1 MTTYTI
7 SSHTL
12 DGSEVWGP
20 YTAPDDSAWI
30 KVKLNAPVVTGQ
42 QRMFLGNV
50 EVLIE
55 RRLTEDDEWV
65 HYGFNEWYGDH
76 RTGTR
81 DSTHPAQFW
90 VSVKDDGYS
99 YRVTVTTS
107 EEDTISGEVEFDT
120 ASTRPTIDTSS
131 NPVGIVDY
139 VIFRVNGSGGHGVS
153 MSQRV
158 QSPLIQA
165 RSDNAAVVLV
175 NPEHLA
181 LFLYPCD
188 CNTGPFLYTSTGDHK
203 RVQWGEGGDNFELA
217 IRGGNNC
224 IASTPIYYLLNPTA
238 AAVIDINYEPSD
250 PESWLAGET
259 PPEEREIVLC
269 PMATYA
275 VLVLNNVN
283 QLSPVHATYR
293 SGDEDS
299 PLVSAGSGG
308 YSYVT
313 NMSTQPGQ
321 LLVSAGSYVS
331 NYNEDTDGITHASG
345 ATDISTEYFLWF
357 QSQSDEW
364 WHAASYKVA
373 DGDSNTL
380 IGEEWIVDPGWPY
393 GDPYFAVSAASFAET
408 PYVYLVVVDTPGD
421 PGDRPDADQ
430 IRAGTDGFD
439 SPALY
444 ATQRGPDEDGTV
456 RFDPESVLDE
466 LSDVTFCFVY
476 ADESTPVYLEK
487 TTGQGIYLVV
497 VEDPGSE
504 ALYPSSAQ
512 IKAGT
517 DYYDAPAL
525 YTEVITYPG
534 SSGTESF
541 SAYAGIDP
549 ATDLLFAFVTGDEDP
564 VYLTESTEVV
574 DTNVSASTEQLTLT
588 TYPATLTYDVN
599 VPASTEELTLTTY
612 PADIAFDVS
621 VTAGP
626 EELTLTT
633 YPATIGKP
641 VNILAST
648 EALVLTTYPATID
661 SARYSKGGYNKKK
674 KKGITKKEVPDYLQ
688 RIMEPVPEPPSVR
701 IEETKE
707 NPVVLPFPQPLPV
720 PPKKPEPKVETLQDV
735 IAALKE
741 TQRIQNERIELLSK
755 LIEDKD
761 KEIERLFEELK
772 ISVQDE
778 MVALIT
784 AIQ

>member
-1 MTTYTI
+1 VTTYTI

-224 IASTPIYYLLNPTA
+224 IASTPIYYLLNPSTA
-238 AAVIDINYEPSD
+238 SVIDINYEPED
-250 PESWLAGET
+250 PDTWLAGET

-321 LLVSAGSYVS
+321 LLVSAGSYVA

-408 PYVYLVVVDTPGD
+408 QYCHMVAVETPAD
-421 PGDRPDADQ
+421 PNDLPDADQ
-430 IRAGTDGFD
+430 VRAGTDGFD
-439 SPALY
+439 SA
-444 ATQRGPDEDGTV
+444 AVDAQSRGPDENGTV
-456 RFDPESVLDE
+456 TFDPFTGADPNTDYTLCFVWEDEDEIVTYELTTLGAIYHVAVETPVDDLDLPNKE
-466 LSDVTFCFVY
+466 QIKSGTDGFDIAALDAQTKPAVSGTVAFDAFSGASPGTDYTLCFVY
-476 ADESTPVYLEK
+476 DN
-487 TTGQGIYLVV
+487 
-497 VEDPGSE
+497 
-504 ALYPSSAQ
+504 
-512 IKAGT
+512 
-517 DYYDAPAL
+517 
-525 YTEVITYPG
+525 
-534 SSGTESF
+534 
-541 SAYAGIDP
+541 
-549 ATDLLFAFVTGDEDP
+549 EDP
-564 VYLTESTEVV
+564 VYY
-574 DTNVSASTEQLTLT
+574 DLT
-588 TYPATLTYDVN
+588 TLAFNPFLARNCN
-599 VPASTEELTLTTY
+599 V
-612 PADIAFDVS
+612 I
-621 VTAGP
+621 
-626 EELTLTT
+626 
-633 YPATIGKP
+633 IG
-641 VNILAST
+641 V
-648 EALVLTTYPATID
+648 
-661 SARYSKGGYNKKK
+661 
-674 KKGITKKEVPDYLQ
+674 
-688 RIMEPVPEPPSVR
+688 
-701 IEETKE
+701 
-707 NPVVLPFPQPLPV
+707 
-720 PPKKPEPKVETLQDV
+720 
-735 IAALKE
+735 AA
-741 TQRIQNERIELLSK
+741 
-755 LIEDKD
+755 
-761 KEIERLFEELK
+761 
-772 ISVQDE
+772 
-778 MVALIT
+778 
-784 AIQ
+784 